1 MSETKTTS
9 ANSVQ
14 VCQNCQQKFTIEPD
28 DFAFY
33 EKITK
38 ERFIGGIAI
47 FAENL
52 LSLFIHPINHIK
64 FIVMI
69 AGGETDGILLL
80 TE

>member
-1 MSETKTTS
+1 MLGE
-9 ANSVQ
+9 
-14 VCQNCQQKFTIEPD
+14 
-28 DFAFY
+28 
-33 EKITK
+33 TK